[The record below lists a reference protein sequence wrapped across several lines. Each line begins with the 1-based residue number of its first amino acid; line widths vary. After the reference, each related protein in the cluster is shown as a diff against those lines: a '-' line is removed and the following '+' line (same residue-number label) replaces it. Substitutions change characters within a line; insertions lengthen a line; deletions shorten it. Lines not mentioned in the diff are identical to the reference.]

1 MIRRARVSLLWKIL
15 LSTSLAMTLLFGITA
30 WMVQKQTTDAISEML
45 HEEVRASFQMYESL
59 WKSRAATLASLS
71 RVLSSMSDV
80 RAAFSTGDRLTIRDT
95 AGELWAR
102 ISDADAIFLVAGPQG
117 TIIASL
123 GGEPSQ
129 AIKGDLPF
137 VGAARARFP
146 EQASGF
152 VFLNGRLYQVTVTPV
167 YVQSGSEQVL
177 LNVLVAGYA
186 VDAQLAEQLKRATGG
201 SEFVFVTADRVL
213 ASTMNGQQSRE
224 FARTARSGHTPP
236 DYAPLRT
243 ELRDLTGARVAE
255 LWILRSFESARRATA
270 ELRRNIFMIYLAA
283 LAAGLLL
290 TAMLARHMLEPIGEL
305 DRAAAEVSR
314 QNYDH
319 RVNIDREDELGRL
332 GATFNSMCTSIQN
345 ARDDLIRQE
354 RITTIGQLSTSIVHD
369 LRNPLAAIYGGAEM
383 LVDGDLPQ
391 PQVKRLAGNI
401 YRASRNIQDMLQE
414 LADVSRGKPDRTE
427 PCRLRDVVAA
437 AYEPVR
443 ALAETSKVDVR
454 IAVPDDIEVPLARA
468 RMERVFS
475 NLLVNSLEAMKDGG
489 HIDIT
494 AHQENG
500 TVLVDISDTGPGIPA
515 EVRRR
520 MFQPFV
526 TEGKRNG
533 LGLGLALSRQTVLN
547 HGGDLWLMPDSD
559 RGAHFRMKLAS
570 G

>member
-1 MIRRARVSLLWKIL
+1 MSRRVRVSLLWKIL
-15 LSTSLAMTLLFGITA
+15 LSTSIAVTLLFGITA
-30 WMVQKQTTDAISEML
+30 WVVQNQAAQAISNML

-59 WKSRAATLASLS
+59 WKSRAATLASVS

-102 ISDADAIFLVAGPQG
+102 ISDADAIFLVTDAQG
-117 TIIASL
+117 HVIASL
-123 GGEPSQ
+123 GGQPSQ
-129 AIKGDLPF
+129 AIEGDLPF

-152 VFLNGRLYQVTVTPV
+152 VFLNRRLYQVTVTPV
-167 YVQSGSEQVL
+167 YVQSGAEPVL
-177 LNVLVAGYA
+177 LNALVAGYM
-186 VDAQLAEQLKRATGG
+186 VDAHVAEQLKRATGG
-201 SEFVFVTADRVL
+201 TDFVFLAGDQVL
-213 ASTMNGQQSRE
+213 ASTMSAAQSRE
-224 FARTARSGHTPP
+224 FARAAGSGHTPA

-243 ELRDLTGARVAE
+243 ELRDLTGGRVAE
-255 LWILRSFESARRATA
+255 LWILRSFESARRAIAT
-270 ELRRNIFMIYLAA
+270 LRRNIFLIYLAA
-283 LAAGLLL
+283 LAGGLLL
-290 TAMLARHMLEPIGEL
+290 TAVLARHMLDPIREL

-319 RVNIDREDELGRL
+319 RVSIDREDELGRL
-332 GATFNSMCTSIQN
+332 GATFNSMCESIQS

-354 RITTIGQLSTSIVHD
+354 RINTIGQLSTSIVHD

-383 LVDGDLPQ
+383 LVDGDLPP

-414 LADVSRGKPDRTE
+414 LADVSRGRPDRTE
-427 PCRLRDVVAA
+427 PCRLRDVVTA

-443 ALAETSKVDVR
+443 SLAETSKVDVH

-475 NLLVNSLEAMKDGG
+475 NLLINSLEAMKDGG

-494 AHQENG
+494 AHQDNG
-500 TVLVDISDTGPGIPA
+500 SVVVDICDTGPGIPA

-526 TEGKRNG
+526 TEGKRTG

-547 HGGDLWLMPDSD
+547 HGGDLWLVNDSG
-559 RGAHFRMKLAS
+559 RGAHFRMKLAT